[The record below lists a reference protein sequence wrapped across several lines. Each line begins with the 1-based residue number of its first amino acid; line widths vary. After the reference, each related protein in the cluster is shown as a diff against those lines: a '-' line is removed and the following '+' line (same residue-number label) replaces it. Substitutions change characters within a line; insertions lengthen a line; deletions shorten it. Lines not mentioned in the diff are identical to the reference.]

1 MTNDDYDDGDDDGD
15 DDGIFFKS
23 LKDRSWTNW
32 VIRIP

>member
-23 LKDRSWTNW
+23 LKDRS
-32 VIRIP
+32 